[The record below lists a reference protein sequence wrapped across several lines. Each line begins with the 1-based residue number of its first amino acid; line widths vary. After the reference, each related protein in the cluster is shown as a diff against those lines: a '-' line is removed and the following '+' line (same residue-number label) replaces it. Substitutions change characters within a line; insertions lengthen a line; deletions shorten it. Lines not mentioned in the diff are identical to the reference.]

1 MEPTFTLSQTTVNSQ
16 LTKCRVDSA
25 FYDLRATGATLVNRA
40 WWFLKSSLLLH
51 GDAEGT
57 EGRGSMTTGLALL
70 EDVVGEA
77 VG

>member
-1 MEPTFTLSQTTVNSQ
+1 M
-16 LTKCRVDSA
+16 D
-25 FYDLRATGATLVNRA
+25 DLRATGATLVTKG
-40 WWFLKSSLLLH
+40 LVVSQELSSAP
-51 GDAEGT
+51 GGCEGT